1 MKKAYPLL
9 FFLTLLNMLNF
20 VDRQLIASFANFIV
34 PDLGLTDTQFGF
46 LTSLAFIAF
55 YSIMGLFMG
64 VLADTVNRP
73 KLIAFGVVL
82 WSAFTALTGNAKGFV
97 TMAIPRM
104 FIGIG
109 ESILTPTSMSLLS
122 DSFPEKRMGFAAG
135 FYYMGV
141 PIGAGASLLIA
152 GYLGELI
159 GWRNC
164 FYLLGGIGLLLG
176 MSTLLFK
183 ERNRKSVQIKKEKP
197 SLSRESTIEII
208 ITLVKALW
216 SSSALRFTILAGV
229 LYHIVLGAA
238 AFDQLWYVQE
248 RGFER
253 SEIAQITGWIGV
265 VAGMLGN
272 LFGGVVSDWWQEKTN
287 QGRPMFLFWLALIT
301 FPIFIYYRFVE
312 PNTFIFWTGVALGWF
327 QVGCFF
333 GPTFSVVQE
342 LVPNNIRA
350 TVVAFYIM
358 TLNLIGLTIG
368 SFGGGFCSDLLR
380 ANNFEEPYTWTLII
394 FTCIS
399 TTSIP
404 CYYLA
409 GKRYKQDKKNLEGLF
424 PVNKEDFQRL
434 RGFLLRL
441 MKS

>member
-46 LTSLAFIAF
+46 LTSLAFIFF
-55 YSIMGLFMG
+55 YSIMGIFMG
-64 VLADTVNRP
+64 VLGDMVNRP
-73 KLIAFGVVL
+73 RLIAFGVVL
-82 WSAFTALTGNAKGFV
+82 WSIFTALTGAAKGFV
-97 TMAIPRM
+97 SMAVPRM
-104 FIGIG
+104 FIGVG

-141 PIGAGASLLIA
+141 PIGVGISLLIA
-152 GYLGELI
+152 GYLGESL

-164 FYLLGGIGLLLG
+164 FSLLGWIGLLLG
-176 MSTLLFK
+176 LSTLFLK
-183 ERNRKSVQIKKEKP
+183 ERPRKNAQSTAEKP
-197 SLSRESTIEII
+197 SLSYASSLKIVF
-208 ITLVKALW
+208 TLFRALKA
-216 SSSALRFTILAGV
+216 SSALRFTILAGV

-238 AFDQLWYVQE
+238 VFEQLWFVQE

-265 VAGMLGN
+265 VAGMAGN

-301 FPIFIYYRFVE
+301 FPIFIYYRFVD
-312 PNTFIFWTGVALGWF
+312 PNTVIFWIGVVLGFF
-327 QVGCFF
+327 QLGCFF

-350 TVVAFYIM
+350 TVVAFYIL
-358 TLNLIGLTIG
+358 TLNLVGLTIG
-368 SFGGGFCSDLLR
+368 SLGGGICVDYMKT
-380 ANNFEEPYTWTLII
+380 NNFDEPYTWTLII
-394 FTCIS
+394 FTVIS
-399 TTSIP
+399 AASIP

-409 GKRYKQDKKNLEGLF
+409 GKRYKRDKKEIESSL
-424 PVNKEDFQRL
+424 
-434 RGFLLRL
+434 
-441 MKS
+441 SA

>member
-46 LTSLAFIAF
+46 LTSLAFIFF
-55 YSIMGLFMG
+55 YSVMGLFMG
-64 VLADTVNRP
+64 VLADMVNRP

-104 FIGIG
+104 FIGVG

-141 PIGAGASLLIA
+141 PIGVGMSLLIA
-152 GYLGELI
+152 GYLGESL

-176 MSTLLFK
+176 LSTLLFK
-183 ERNRKSVQIKKEKP
+183 ERPRKSSQNQEEKP
-197 SLSRESTIEII
+197 SLSYISTIKIVY
-208 ITLVKALW
+208 TLLEALKT
-216 SSSALRFTILAGV
+216 SSALRFTILAGV
-229 LYHIVLGAA
+229 LYHVVLGAA
-238 AFDQLWYVQE
+238 VFEQLWYVQE

-265 VAGMLGN
+265 VAGMAGN

-301 FPIFIYYRFVE
+301 FPIFIYYRFAE
-312 PNTFIFWTGVALGWF
+312 PNTVIFWIGVVLGFF
-327 QVGCFF
+327 QLGCFF
-333 GPTFSVVQE
+333 GPTISVVQE
-342 LVPNNIRA
+342 LVPSNIRA
-350 TVVAFYIM
+350 TVVAFYIL
-358 TLNLIGLTIG
+358 TLNLIGLTLG
-368 SFGGGFCSDLLR
+368 SLGGGLCVDYLKGINYS
-380 ANNFEEPYTWTLII
+380 EPYTWTLII
-394 FTCIS
+394 FTFIS
-399 TTSIP
+399 AASVP

-409 GKRYKQDKKNLEGLF
+409 GKRYKEDKKALESSF
-424 PVNKEDFQRL
+424 
-434 RGFLLRL
+434 
-441 MKS
+441 SS

>member
-46 LTSLAFIAF
+46 LTSLAFIFF
-55 YSIMGLFMG
+55 YSVMGLFMG
-64 VLADTVNRP
+64 VMADMVHRP
-73 KLIAFGVVL
+73 RLIAFGVVL
-82 WSAFTALTGNAKGFV
+82 WSIFTGLTGAAKGFV
-97 TMAIPRM
+97 TMALPRM
-104 FIGIG
+104 FIGVG

-122 DSFPEKRMGFAAG
+122 DTFPEKRMGFAAG

-141 PIGAGASLLIA
+141 PIGVGISLLIA
-152 GYLGELI
+152 GYLGESL

-176 MSTLLFK
+176 LSTLFFK
-183 ERNRKSVQIKKEKP
+183 ERPRKHTQNVEEKP
-197 SLSRESTIEII
+197 TLSRESTLEII
-208 ITLVKALW
+208 TCLAKALW
-216 SSSALRFTILAGV
+216 TSSALRFTILAGV

-238 AFDQLWYVQE
+238 VFEQLWFAQE

-265 VAGMLGN
+265 VAGMAGN
-272 LFGGVVSDWWQEKTN
+272 LFGGVFSDWWQEKTN

-301 FPIFIYYRFVE
+301 FPIFIYYRFVD
-312 PNTFIFWTGVALGWF
+312 PNTFIFWTGVVLGFF
-327 QVGCFF
+327 QLGCFF

-350 TVVAFYIM
+350 TVVAFYIL

-368 SFGGGFCSDLLR
+368 SLGGGICVDLMK
-380 ANNFEEPYTWTLII
+380 ASNFEEPYTWTLVI

-399 TTSIP
+399 ATSIP

-409 GKRYKQDKKNLEGLF
+409 GRRYKEDKKKLEDLF
-424 PVNKEDFQRL
+424 PVSKEELLTL
-434 RGFLLRL
+434 RRILLWLFRG
-441 MKS
+441 

>member
-34 PDLGLTDTQFGF
+34 PDLNLTDTQFGF
-46 LTSLAFIAF
+46 LTGLAFIAF
-55 YSIMGLFMG
+55 YAIMGLFMG

-82 WSAFTALTGNAKGFV
+82 WSIFTALTGAAKGFV
-97 TMAIPRM
+97 TMAIPRI

-141 PIGAGASLLIA
+141 PIGVGISLLIA
-152 GYLGELI
+152 GYLGESL

-164 FYLLGGIGLLLG
+164 FYLLGGIGLFLG
-176 MSTLLFK
+176 LSTLLFK
-183 ERNRKSVQIKKEKP
+183 ERPRKSSQNEEDKP
-197 SLSRESTIEII
+197 SLSYISTQKIVY
-208 ITLVKALW
+208 TLIQALKT
-216 SSSALRFTILAGV
+216 SSALRFTILAGV

-238 AFDQLWYVQE
+238 VFEQLWFVQE

-265 VAGMLGN
+265 VAGMAGN

-301 FPIFIYYRFVE
+301 FPVFIYYRFVD
-312 PNTFIFWTGVALGWF
+312 PNTVIFWIGVVLGFF
-327 QVGCFF
+327 QLGCFF

-342 LVPNNIRA
+342 LVPSNIRA
-350 TVVAFYIM
+350 TVVAFYIL
-358 TLNLIGLTIG
+358 TLNLIGLTAG
-368 SFGGGFCSDLLR
+368 SLGGGLCVDYLKSI
-380 ANNFEEPYTWTLII
+380 NYSEPYTWTLIV
-394 FTCIS
+394 FTFIS
-399 TTSIP
+399 AASIP

-409 GKRYKQDKKNLEGLF
+409 GKRYKEDKKRLESSSF
-424 PVNKEDFQRL
+424 N
-434 RGFLLRL
+434 
-441 MKS
+441 